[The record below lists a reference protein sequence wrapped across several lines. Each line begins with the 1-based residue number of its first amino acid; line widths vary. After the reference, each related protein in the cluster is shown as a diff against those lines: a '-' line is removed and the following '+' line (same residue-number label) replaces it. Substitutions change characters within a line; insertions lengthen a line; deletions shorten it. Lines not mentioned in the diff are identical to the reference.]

1 MKLLEN
7 LATSFISAIFLLGL
21 LLLPYACLIA
31 TFVNVYEQEFLLAMM
46 NFNLFILG
54 RVVYLAVYCFLKE
67 YFNEQN

>member
-46 NFNLFILG
+46 NSNLFLLG
-54 RVVYLAVYCFLKE
+54 RVVYLAVSVFLKE
-67 YFNEQN
+67 YSNEH